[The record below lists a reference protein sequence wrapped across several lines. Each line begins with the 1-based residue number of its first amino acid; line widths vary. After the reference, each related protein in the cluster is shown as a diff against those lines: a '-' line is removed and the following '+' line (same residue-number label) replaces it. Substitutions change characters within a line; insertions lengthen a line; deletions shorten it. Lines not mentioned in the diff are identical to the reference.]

1 MEWIILGVIVL
12 LTLINVPIGYALS
25 IATILAILWT
35 GAASLSVVPLNLF
48 SGASSFPL
56 LAIPLFILA
65 GGLME
70 TSGISQRLVNL
81 ANSLVGFIRG
91 GLAMVTVVA
100 TMIQSEISGSSV
112 ADAAAIGKVVIPAME
127 KRGYPRA
134 LSAAI
139 VSNAASAAI
148 LIPPSIPM
156 IIYAWMAEVSIAKL
170 FFAGFLPG
178 FIACV
183 AMMGLCYYY
192 ARKYNLPKE
201 KQFSVR
207 EVGRSTVQAFWALT
221 IPIVI
226 WVGILGGIATAT
238 EVAAL
243 AVVAAALIGVVI
255 YRELSGRQTLR
266 IFRESSSQTAT
277 VMLIVASLFVR
288 FSEKNSDHARDT
300 DEEHDPPGDRQH
312 AADPSHFDPRQ
323 RDGGFVAHPLHED
336 PAVVE
341 QHELEAE
348 HGELG
353 RHVDDLARQRRQLV
367 HQNVESDVAALVV
380 RHDRAVESQPD
391 EHVRGELVIP
401 GKRGIED
408 IAEEHPEADNDHQPR
423 EEADGPP
430 LDESDE
436 PPEQLRHQRSACTVL
451 MSSVPPATC
460 LPNSSYTAAEAL
472 MKASLSGW
480 FDFIGGASFDM
491 SSRSSRSPSAR
502 AKSPVACAI
511 LAIVPWT
518 SLGSFFQKSS
528 LTMRNA
534 GV

>member
-12 LTLINVPIGYALS
+12 LTLLNVPIGYALS

-183 AMMGLCYYY
+183 SMMGLAYYY
-192 ARKYNLPKE
+192 ARKYNLPVEQK
-201 KQFSVR
+201 FSIR
-207 EVGRSTVQAFWALT
+207 EVGRSTGQAFWALF
-221 IPIVI
+221 IPVVI

-243 AVVAAALIGVVI
+243 AVAAALIIGVFI
-255 YRELSGRQTLR
+255 YRELNGRQTLH
-266 IFRESSSQTAT
+266 ILKDSVGQTAS
-277 VMLIVASLFVR
+277 VMLIVASSAVLGWFLTSEQVPQKFAQLILATTDNKILILVFLNLFFLVAGMFLHSAAAIILIVPIVLPLVR
-288 FSEKNSDHARDT
+288 QIGV
-300 DEEHDPPGDRQH
+300 DPIHFGIIVTINLGVGQQTPPVATVLFTT
-312 AADPSHFDPRQ
+312 AAIAKISFWEVFKVGWPFT
-323 RDGGFVAHPLHED
+323 
-336 PAVVE
+336 
-341 QHELEAE
+341 
-348 HGELG
+348 
-353 RHVDDLARQRRQLV
+353 LV
-367 HQNVESDVAALVV
+367 LALVTI
-380 RHDRAVESQPD
+380 
-391 EHVRGELVIP
+391 LV
-401 GKRGIED
+401 
-408 IAEEHPEADNDHQPR
+408 
-423 EEADGPP
+423 
-430 LDESDE
+430 
-436 PPEQLRHQRSACTVL
+436 T
-451 MSSVPPATC
+451 
-460 LPNSSYTAAEAL
+460 Y
-472 MKASLSGW
+472 
-480 FDFIGGASFDM
+480 
-491 SSRSSRSPSAR
+491 
-502 AKSPVACAI
+502 
-511 LAIVPWT
+511 VPWI
-518 SLGSFFQKSS
+518 SLGPISWI
-528 LTMRNA
+528 NW
-534 GV
+534 

>member
-1 MEWIILGVIVL
+1 VEWIILGVIVG
-12 LTLINVPIGYALS
+12 LTAINVPIGYALS

-48 SGASSFPL
+48 GGASSFPL

-100 TMIQSEISGSSV
+100 TLIQSEISGSSV

-178 FIACV
+178 LIACL

-192 ARKYNLPKE
+192 ARKLNLPVEQK
-201 KQFSVR
+201 FSIR
-207 EVGRSTVQAFWALT
+207 EVGRATAQSFWALF

-243 AVVAAALIGVVI
+243 AVLAAVVIGMFI
-255 YRELSGRQTLR
+255 YRELGGRQTVDILKD
-266 IFRESSSQTAT
+266 SVGQTAS
-277 VMLIVASLFVR
+277 VMLIVASSAVLGWFLTSEHVPQKFAQMILETTDNKIVILLFLNLFFLVAGMFLHSAAAIILIVPIVLPLVR
-288 FSEKNSDHARDT
+288 QIGVDPIHFGIIVTINLGVGQQTPPVATVLFTTAAIARLPFWEVFKVGWPFT
-300 DEEHDPPGDRQH
+300 
-312 AADPSHFDPRQ
+312 
-323 RDGGFVAHPLHED
+323 
-336 PAVVE
+336 
-341 QHELEAE
+341 
-348 HGELG
+348 
-353 RHVDDLARQRRQLV
+353 LV
-367 HQNVESDVAALVV
+367 LALVTL
-380 RHDRAVESQPD
+380 
-391 EHVRGELVIP
+391 LV
-401 GKRGIED
+401 
-408 IAEEHPEADNDHQPR
+408 
-423 EEADGPP
+423 
-430 LDESDE
+430 
-436 PPEQLRHQRSACTVL
+436 T
-451 MSSVPPATC
+451 
-460 LPNSSYTAAEAL
+460 Y
-472 MKASLSGW
+472 
-480 FDFIGGASFDM
+480 
-491 SSRSSRSPSAR
+491 
-502 AKSPVACAI
+502 
-511 LAIVPWT
+511 VPWI
-518 SLGSFFQKSS
+518 SLGPVGWIKW
-528 LTMRNA
+528 
-534 GV
+534 

>member
-12 LTLINVPIGYALS
+12 LTLLNVPIGYALS

-183 AMMGLCYYY
+183 SMMGLAYYY
-192 ARKYNLPKE
+192 ARKYNLPVEQK
-201 KQFSVR
+201 FSIR
-207 EVGRSTVQAFWALT
+207 EVGRSTGQAFWALF
-221 IPIVI
+221 IPVVI

-243 AVVAAALIGVVI
+243 AVAAALIIGVFI
-255 YRELSGRQTLR
+255 YRELYGRQTLH
-266 IFRESSSQTAT
+266 ILKDSVGQTAS
-277 VMLIVASLFVR
+277 VMLIVASSAVLGWFLTSEQVPQKFAQLILATTDNKILILVFLNLFFLVAGMFLHSAAAIILIVPIVLPLVR
-288 FSEKNSDHARDT
+288 QIGV
-300 DEEHDPPGDRQH
+300 DPIHFGIIVTINLGVGQQTPPVATVLFTT
-312 AADPSHFDPRQ
+312 AAIAKISFWEVFKVGWPFT
-323 RDGGFVAHPLHED
+323 
-336 PAVVE
+336 
-341 QHELEAE
+341 
-348 HGELG
+348 
-353 RHVDDLARQRRQLV
+353 LV
-367 HQNVESDVAALVV
+367 LALVTI
-380 RHDRAVESQPD
+380 
-391 EHVRGELVIP
+391 LV
-401 GKRGIED
+401 
-408 IAEEHPEADNDHQPR
+408 
-423 EEADGPP
+423 
-430 LDESDE
+430 
-436 PPEQLRHQRSACTVL
+436 T
-451 MSSVPPATC
+451 
-460 LPNSSYTAAEAL
+460 Y
-472 MKASLSGW
+472 
-480 FDFIGGASFDM
+480 
-491 SSRSSRSPSAR
+491 
-502 AKSPVACAI
+502 
-511 LAIVPWT
+511 VPWI
-518 SLGSFFQKSS
+518 SLGPISWI
-528 LTMRNA
+528 NW
-534 GV
+534 

>member
-81 ANSLVGFIRG
+81 AQSLVGFVRG

-178 FIACV
+178 IIACV
-183 AMMGLCYYY
+183 AMMGLAYYY
-192 ARKYNLPKE
+192 ARKFNLPVEQK
-201 KQFSVR
+201 FSIR
-207 EVGRSTVQAFWALT
+207 EVGRSTRQAFWALL
-221 IPIVI
+221 IPVVI

-243 AVVAAALIGVVI
+243 AVLAALLIGVLI
-255 YRELSGRQTLR
+255 YRELSGRQTLDILR
-266 IFRESSSQTAT
+266 DSVGQTAS
-277 VMLIVASLFVR
+277 VMLIVASSAVLGWFLTSEQVPQKFARMILETTDNKFLILIFLNLFFLVAGMFLHSAAAIILIVPIVMPLVR
-288 FSEKNSDHARDT
+288 QIGV
-300 DEEHDPPGDRQH
+300 DPIHFGIIVTINLGVGQQTPPVATVLFTT
-312 AADPSHFDPRQ
+312 AAIAKISFWEVFKVGWPFT
-323 RDGGFVAHPLHED
+323 
-336 PAVVE
+336 
-341 QHELEAE
+341 
-348 HGELG
+348 
-353 RHVDDLARQRRQLV
+353 LV
-367 HQNVESDVAALVV
+367 LALVTL
-380 RHDRAVESQPD
+380 
-391 EHVRGELVIP
+391 LV
-401 GKRGIED
+401 
-408 IAEEHPEADNDHQPR
+408 
-423 EEADGPP
+423 
-430 LDESDE
+430 
-436 PPEQLRHQRSACTVL
+436 T
-451 MSSVPPATC
+451 
-460 LPNSSYTAAEAL
+460 Y
-472 MKASLSGW
+472 
-480 FDFIGGASFDM
+480 
-491 SSRSSRSPSAR
+491 
-502 AKSPVACAI
+502 
-511 LAIVPWT
+511 VPWI
-518 SLGSFFQKSS
+518 SLGPIGWI
-528 LTMRNA
+528 NW
-534 GV
+534 

>member
-12 LTLINVPIGYALS
+12 LTAINVPIGYALTV
-25 IATILAILWT
+25 ATILAILWT
-35 GAASLSVVPLNLF
+35 GATSLSVVPLSLF

-183 AMMGLCYYY
+183 AMMGLSYYY

-201 KQFSVR
+201 KSFSIR
-207 EVGRSTVQAFWALT
+207 EVGRSTVHAFWALL
-221 IPIVI
+221 IPVVI

-243 AVVAAALIGVVI
+243 AVVAALLIGVFI
-255 YRELSGRQTLR
+255 YRELNGKQTLH
-266 IFRESSSQTAT
+266 ILKDSVGQTAS
-277 VMLIVASLFVR
+277 VMLIVASSAVLGWFLTSEQVPQKFAQLILDTTSNKILILMFLNLF
-288 FSEKNSDHARDT
+288 F
-300 DEEHDPPGDRQH
+300 
-312 AADPSHFDPRQ
+312 
-323 RDGGFVAHPLHED
+323 FVAGMFLHSAAAIILIVPIVLPLVRQIGVD
-336 PAVVE
+336 PIHFGIIVTIN
-341 QHELEAE
+341 
-348 HGELG
+348 LG
-353 RHVDDLARQRRQLV
+353 VGQQTPPVATVLFTTAAIARISFWEVFRVGWPFTLV
-367 HQNVESDVAALVV
+367 LALVTL
-380 RHDRAVESQPD
+380 
-391 EHVRGELVIP
+391 LV
-401 GKRGIED
+401 
-408 IAEEHPEADNDHQPR
+408 
-423 EEADGPP
+423 
-430 LDESDE
+430 
-436 PPEQLRHQRSACTVL
+436 T
-451 MSSVPPATC
+451 
-460 LPNSSYTAAEAL
+460 Y
-472 MKASLSGW
+472 
-480 FDFIGGASFDM
+480 
-491 SSRSSRSPSAR
+491 
-502 AKSPVACAI
+502 
-511 LAIVPWT
+511 VPWV
-518 SLGSFFQKSS
+518 SLGPVSWI
-528 LTMRNA
+528 NW
-534 GV
+534 

>member
-1 MEWIILGVIVL
+1 MEWVILGVIVL
-12 LTLINVPIGYALS
+12 LTAINVPIGYALT

-35 GAASLSVVPLNLF
+35 GAVSLSVVPLNLF

-81 ANSLVGFIRG
+81 AQSLVGFIRG

-183 AMMGLCYYY
+183 SMMGLAYYY
-192 ARKYNLPKE
+192 ARKLNLPVEQK
-201 KQFSVR
+201 FSLR
-207 EVGRSTVQAFWALT
+207 EVGRSTLSAFWALM

-226 WVGILGGIATAT
+226 WAGILGGVATAT

-243 AVVAAALIGVVI
+243 AVVAALIIGVFI
-255 YRELSGRQTLR
+255 YRELNGRQTWHILKD
-266 IFRESSSQTAT
+266 SVGQTAT
-277 VMLIVASLFVR
+277 VMLIVASSAVLGWFLTSEQVPQKFANLILQTTDNKILILLFLNLFFVVAGMFLHSAAAIILIVPIVLPLVR
-288 FSEKNSDHARDT
+288 QIGV
-300 DEEHDPPGDRQH
+300 DPI
-312 AADPSHFDPRQ
+312 HFGIIVTINLGIGQQTPP
-323 RDGGFVAHPLHED
+323 VA
-336 PAVVE
+336 
-341 QHELEAE
+341 
-348 HGELG
+348 
-353 RHVDDLARQRRQLV
+353 
-367 HQNVESDVAALVV
+367 
-380 RHDRAVESQPD
+380 
-391 EHVRGELVIP
+391 
-401 GKRGIED
+401 
-408 IAEEHPEADNDHQPR
+408 
-423 EEADGPP
+423 
-430 LDESDE
+430 
-436 PPEQLRHQRSACTVL
+436 TVL
-451 MSSVPPATC
+451 FT
-460 LPNSSYTAAEAL
+460 TAAIAR
-472 MKASLSGW
+472 LSFW
-480 FDFIGGASFDM
+480 EVFKVSWPFTL
-491 SSRSSRSPSAR
+491 
-502 AKSPVACAI
+502 V
-511 LAIVPWT
+511 LAFVTLLVTYVPWI
-518 SLGSFFQKSS
+518 SLGPASWIKW
-528 LTMRNA
+528 
-534 GV
+534 